1 MKRLKRSFRKWLV
14 VSMICLLLGFLL
26 GQFKMGMLQDSLA
39 SMKADLQS
47 SRAEKVELSKKI
59 AGVEA
64 NIITDKQTI
73 TVLTQEN
80 KKLHDQLNVLA
91 NKLYFY
97 ERVVAPELQSSG
109 VQIYSFSV
117 HKNNEKGEW
126 RYELVLMQAQKG
138 RRLLKGT
145 LALNFSVFE
154 NEHLKNIPITE
165 FSDTFTS
172 TFKFKYFQTIQGVFT
187 LPPEVR
193 NDEVIL
199 NLNVPGNRWHKGQR
213 VEQRY
218 NWQTL
223 IKKEDENLMGFTAL
237 KS

>member
-1 MKRLKRSFRKWLV
+1 MKRLKRSFRKWLL
-14 VSMICLLLGFLL
+14 VSMSCLLLGFLL

-39 SMKADLQS
+39 SMKADLQN

-64 NIITDKQTI
+64 SLITDKQTI
-73 TVLTQEN
+73 TILMQEN
-80 KKLHDQLNVLA
+80 EKLHDELNVFA

-97 ERVVAPELQSSG
+97 ERVVAPELHSSG

-117 HKNNEKGEW
+117 HKNSEKEEW

-145 LALNFSVFE
+145 VALNFSVFE
-154 NEHLKNIPITE
+154 NDHLKMIPITE
-165 FSDTFTS
+165 LSDTFTS
-172 TFKFKYFQTIQGVFT
+172 TFKFKYFQTIQGVFR

-193 NDEVIL
+193 NDEIIL
-199 NLNVPGNRWHKGQR
+199 KINVPGNRWHKGQR

-223 IKKEDENLMGFTAL
+223 IKKENENLMGFAAL
-237 KS
+237 K